1 MAQQLFFSRD
11 TKVFIKFGTK
21 VWDLPVLDGFSFS
34 QATNSS
40 EITLAEM
47 EGSGGSSRRG
57 RKQFNDS
64 LAPAE
69 WSFAT
74 YVRPFKSAASGA
86 GIADGA
92 ALTHAVEEVLWGLFL
107 GGKTYADDHQLFQDS
122 TPVEVAPAAAVVG
135 ASYVINSIGNTTQLQ
150 FNTLVGTTVVATS
163 RVVGTSYII
172 TGLGSTTQAEWNTLA
187 GTSGVTYAVGATITA
202 TGAGAQDGTL
212 GQAYA
217 AGDAIVAAAAGGGTA
232 TLEQVVNVPTTLSS
246 KFNADLSNSATLGT
260 ADIFFV
266 IGDTN
271 RKVYKLKDC
280 VVNEASL
287 DFDIDG
293 IATINWS
300 GMSSEIIDMTSRT
313 ITQAA
318 IPAFNAEVAD
328 ASVVSAPSTSHPG
341 GDVWLDSDDGHRLH
355 TILTVPASG
364 NTTVTGAIYE
374 GTTSTTNFIRNRL
387 TQLTVVPTTQ
397 NPTGDGTNELETS
410 YAITLTG
417 GNITMSNNVTF
428 ITPEEIGLVNTPIGH
443 VTGTRSVSGSMNC
456 YLSKDTTA
464 TNNSADLWEDL
475 KSISSVVTNSFA
487 LDFKIGGTATGV
499 PRLQVSMPTCH
510 LEIPTHSIEDVISV
524 ETAFN
529 ALPSTIDGT
538 NEATI
543 TYFSKQ

>member
-11 TKVFIKFGTK
+11 TKVYIKKGNF

-47 EGSGGSSRRG
+47 EGTGGVSRRG

-69 WSFAT
+69 WSFST
-74 YVRPFKSAASGA
+74 YVRPFKSAGSGT
-86 GIADGA
+86 GA
-92 ALTHAVEEVLWGLFL
+92 ADSAAKVHAIEEVLWALFS
-107 GGKTYADDHQLFQDS
+107 GPATYASSAFTNQTVHDADDLDIDFS
-122 TPVEVAPAAAVVG
+122 E
-135 ASYVINSIGNTTQLQ
+135 
-150 FNTLVGTTVVATS
+150 
-163 RVVGTSYII
+163 
-172 TGLGSTTQAEWNTLA
+172 
-187 GTSGVTYAVGATITA
+187 
-202 TGAGAQDGTL
+202 
-212 GQAYA
+212 
-217 AGDAIVAAAAGGGTA
+217 
-232 TLEQVVNVPTTLSS
+232 
-246 KFNADLSNSATLGT
+246 SNKATLGT

-266 IGDTN
+266 LGDAN

-293 IATINWS
+293 IATISWS
-300 GMSSEIIDMTSRT
+300 GMSSEIIDMTTKTHTTATSGSVFP
-313 ITQAA
+313 
-318 IPAFNAEVAD
+318 PAFDAVSGASGAIVAGDVVLNGTD
-328 ASVVSAPSTSHPG
+328 AYRMSVVVDPG
-341 GDVWLDSDDGHRLH
+341 S
-355 TILTVPASG
+355 SG
-364 NTTVTGAIYE
+364 TATMTGAVYE
-374 GTTSTTNFIRNRL
+374 ATLSTDNFIRNRL
-387 TQLTVVPTTQ
+387 TQLTVIPTA
-397 NPTGDGTNELETS
+397 GTTYIGSLEAAG
-410 YAITLTG
+410 YDITLTG

-464 TNNSADLWEDL
+464 NDNSADLWEDL
-475 KSISSVVTNSFA
+475 KSITSVVTNSFA
-487 LDFKIGGTATGV
+487 LVFKIGGATASTA
-499 PRLQVSMPTCH
+499 RLEVSLPTCH

-538 NEATI
+538 NEATLK
-543 TYFSKQ
+543 YFPKV

>member
-11 TKVFIKFGTK
+11 TKVYIKKGNF

-47 EGSGGSSRRG
+47 EGTGGVSRRG

-69 WSFAT
+69 WSFST
-74 YVRPFKSAASGA
+74 YVRPFKSAGSGT
-86 GIADGA
+86 GA
-92 ALTHAVEEVLWGLFL
+92 ADSAAKVHAIEEVLWALFS
-107 GGKTYADDHQLFQDS
+107 GPATYASSAFTNQTVHDADDLDIDFS
-122 TPVEVAPAAAVVG
+122 E
-135 ASYVINSIGNTTQLQ
+135 
-150 FNTLVGTTVVATS
+150 
-163 RVVGTSYII
+163 
-172 TGLGSTTQAEWNTLA
+172 
-187 GTSGVTYAVGATITA
+187 
-202 TGAGAQDGTL
+202 
-212 GQAYA
+212 
-217 AGDAIVAAAAGGGTA
+217 
-232 TLEQVVNVPTTLSS
+232 
-246 KFNADLSNSATLGT
+246 SNKATLGT

-266 IGDTN
+266 LGDAN

-300 GMSSEIIDMTSRT
+300 GMSSEIIDMTTKTHTTATTGSVFP
-313 ITQAA
+313 
-318 IPAFNAEVAD
+318 PAFD
-328 ASVVSAPSTSHPG
+328 AHRDGGTDDIEAGDVVLNGTDAYRLSVVVLPTS
-341 GDVWLDSDDGHRLH
+341 
-355 TILTVPASG
+355 SG
-364 NTTVTGAIYE
+364 TATMTGAIYE
-374 GTTSTTNFIRNRL
+374 STLATDNFIRNRL
-387 TQLTVVPTTQ
+387 TQLTVIPTANT
-397 NPTGDGTNELETS
+397 TYIGDLEAAG
-410 YAITLTG
+410 YDITLTG

-464 TNNSADLWEDL
+464 NDNSADLWEDL
-475 KSISSVVTNSFA
+475 KSITSVVTNSFG
-487 LDFKIGGTATGV
+487 LVFKIGGATASTA
-499 PRLQVSMPTCH
+499 RLEVSLPTCH

-524 ETAFN
+524 ETTFN

-538 NEATI
+538 NEATLK
-543 TYFSKQ
+543 YFPKV

>member
-11 TKVFIKFGTK
+11 TKVYMKFGTK
-21 VWDLPVLDGFSFS
+21 MWDLPVLDGFSFS

-69 WSFAT
+69 WSFST
-74 YVRPFKSAASGA
+74 YVRPFKSTGSGTGAANS
-86 GIADGA
+86 A
-92 ALTHAVEEVLWGLFL
+92 ALTHAVEEVLWAMFL
-107 GGKTYADDHQLFQDS
+107 GGKSYANDHMVFQDAVP
-122 TPVEVAPAAAVVG
+122 TEVAASAA
-135 ASYVINSIGNTTQLQ
+135 
-150 FNTLVGTTVVATS
+150 
-163 RVVGTSYII
+163 VVGTSYVI
-172 TGLGSTTQAEWNTLA
+172 TGLGTTTQAQFNTLA
-187 GTSGVTYAVGATITA
+187 GTSGVTYA
-202 TGAGAQDGTL
+202 
-212 GQAYA
+212 
-217 AGDAIVAAAAGGGTA
+217 AGDSILAAAGGAGNG
-232 TLEQVVNVPTTLSS
+232 TLEQVVNVPTTTNSR
-246 KFNADLSNSATLGT
+246 FNADLSNRATLGT

-266 IGDTN
+266 LGDAN

-300 GMSSEIIDMTSRT
+300 GMSSEIIDMTSLT
-313 ITQAA
+313 HTGPVPVAITDDRDGGSD
-318 IPAFNAEVAD
+318 NVEVGD
-328 ASVVSAPSTSHPG
+328 TVLDTGAS
-341 GDVWLDSDDGHRLH
+341 HRLSVI
-355 TILTVPASG
+355 TSIPGSG
-364 NTTVTGAIYE
+364 NCVLTGGIFE

-397 NPTGDGTNELETS
+397 NPTGDGSNELESS
-410 YAITLTG
+410 YSITLTG

-428 ITPEEIGLVNTPIGH
+428 ITPEEIGLVNLPIGH
-443 VTGTRSVSGSMNC
+443 VTGTRSISGSMNC
-456 YLSKDTTA
+456 YLSKDTAA
-464 TNNSADLWEDL
+464 TNNSADMWEDL

-487 LDFKIGGTATGV
+487 LNFKIGGATAGTN
-499 PRLQVSMPTCH
+499 RLEVNMPTCH

>member
-11 TKVFIKFGTK
+11 TKVYIKKGDF

-47 EGSGGSSRRG
+47 EGTGGVSRRG

-69 WSFAT
+69 WSFST
-74 YVRPFKSAASGA
+74 YVRPFKSAGSGT
-86 GIADGA
+86 GA
-92 ALTHAVEEVLWGLFL
+92 ADSAAKVHAIEEVLWALFS
-107 GGKTYADDHQLFQDS
+107 GPATYASSAFTNQ
-122 TPVEVAPAAAVVG
+122 
-135 ASYVINSIGNTTQLQ
+135 
-150 FNTLVGTTVVATS
+150 TVHDAT
-163 RVVGTSYII
+163 
-172 TGLGSTTQAEWNTLA
+172 
-187 GTSGVTYAVGATITA
+187 
-202 TGAGAQDGTL
+202 
-212 GQAYA
+212 
-217 AGDAIVAAAAGGGTA
+217 
-232 TLEQVVNVPTTLSS
+232 
-246 KFNADLSNSATLGT
+246 DLDIDFSESNKATLGT

-266 IGDTN
+266 LGDAN

-300 GMSSEIIDMTSRT
+300 GMSSEIIDMTTKTHTTATSGSVFP
-313 ITQAA
+313 
-318 IPAFNAEVAD
+318 PAFDAHRDGGTVDIVAGDVVLNATD
-328 ASVVSAPSTSHPG
+328 AHRMSVVVDPTS
-341 GDVWLDSDDGHRLH
+341 
-355 TILTVPASG
+355 SG
-364 NTTVTGAIYE
+364 TATMTGAVYE
-374 GTTSTTNFIRNRL
+374 STTATDNFIRNRL
-387 TQLTVVPTTQ
+387 TQLTVIPTA
-397 NPTGDGTNELETS
+397 GTTYIGSLEAGG
-410 YAITLTG
+410 YDITLTG

-464 TNNSADLWEDL
+464 NDNSADLWEDL
-475 KSISSVVTNSFA
+475 KSITSVVTNSFA
-487 LDFKIGGTATGV
+487 LVFKIGGASANTA
-499 PRLQVSMPTCH
+499 RLEVNMPTCH

-524 ETAFN
+524 ETSFN

-538 NEATI
+538 NEVTLK
-543 TYFSKQ
+543 YFPKA

>member
-1 MAQQLFFSRD
+1 MQMIINCFKMLL
-11 TKVFIKFGTK
+11 
-21 VWDLPVLDGFSFS
+21 LPL
-34 QATNSS
+34 
-40 EITLAEM
+40 
-47 EGSGGSSRRG
+47 
-57 RKQFNDS
+57 
-64 LAPAE
+64 
-69 WSFAT
+69 
-74 YVRPFKSAASGA
+74 
-86 GIADGA
+86 
-92 ALTHAVEEVLWGLFL
+92 
-107 GGKTYADDHQLFQDS
+107 
-122 TPVEVAPAAAVVG
+122 
-135 ASYVINSIGNTTQLQ
+135 
-150 FNTLVGTTVVATS
+150 
-163 RVVGTSYII
+163 
-172 TGLGSTTQAEWNTLA
+172 
-187 GTSGVTYAVGATITA
+187 GTSGET
-202 TGAGAQDGTL
+202 
-212 GQAYA
+212 YA
-217 AGDAIVAAAAGGGTA
+217 AGDAIIAAAAGAGNG
-232 TLEQVVNVPTTLSS
+232 TLEQVVNVPTTTQS
-246 KFNADLSNSATLGT
+246 KFNADFSNSATLGT

-266 IGDTN
+266 LGDTN

-300 GMSSEIIDMTSRT
+300 GMSSEIIDMTSKT
-313 ITQAA
+313 HTGGTNP
-318 IPAFNAEVAD
+318 PAFNAVSGSAGAIVAD
-328 ASVVSAPSTSHPG
+328 
-341 GDVWLDSDDGHRLH
+341 DVMLDSSDGHRLSVVIDP
-355 TILTVPASG
+355 TSSG
-364 NTTVTGAIYE
+364 TATMTGSIYE

-397 NPTGDGTNELETS
+397 DPDGDSVNELESS

-417 GNITMSNNVTF
+417 GNITMTNNVTF

-443 VTGTRSVSGSMNC
+443 VTGTRSISGSMNC

-487 LDFKIGGTATGV
+487 LNFKIGGTTAGI
-499 PRLQVSMPTCH
+499 PRLEVSMPTCH

>member
-11 TKVFIKFGTK
+11 TKVYIKKGNF

-47 EGSGGSSRRG
+47 EGTGGVSRRG

-69 WSFAT
+69 WSFST
-74 YVRPFKSAASGA
+74 YVRPFKSAGSGT
-86 GIADGA
+86 GA
-92 ALTHAVEEVLWGLFL
+92 ADSAAKVHAIEEVLWALFS
-107 GGKTYADDHQLFQDS
+107 GPATYASSAFTNQTVHDADDLDIDFS
-122 TPVEVAPAAAVVG
+122 E
-135 ASYVINSIGNTTQLQ
+135 
-150 FNTLVGTTVVATS
+150 
-163 RVVGTSYII
+163 
-172 TGLGSTTQAEWNTLA
+172 
-187 GTSGVTYAVGATITA
+187 
-202 TGAGAQDGTL
+202 
-212 GQAYA
+212 
-217 AGDAIVAAAAGGGTA
+217 
-232 TLEQVVNVPTTLSS
+232 
-246 KFNADLSNSATLGT
+246 SNKATLGT

-266 IGDTN
+266 LGDAN

-300 GMSSEIIDMTSRT
+300 GMSSEIIDMTTKTHTTATSGSVFP
-313 ITQAA
+313 
-318 IPAFNAEVAD
+318 PAFDAHRDGGTVDIVAGDVVLD
-328 ASVVSAPSTSHPG
+328 ATDAHRMSVVVDPTS
-341 GDVWLDSDDGHRLH
+341 
-355 TILTVPASG
+355 SG
-364 NTTVTGAIYE
+364 TATMTGAVYE
-374 GTTSTTNFIRNRL
+374 STTATDNFIRNRL
-387 TQLTVVPTTQ
+387 TQLTVIPTA
-397 NPTGDGTNELETS
+397 GTTYIGSLEAAG
-410 YAITLTG
+410 YDITLTG

-464 TNNSADLWEDL
+464 NDNSADLWEDL
-475 KSISSVVTNSFA
+475 KGITSVVTNSFA
-487 LDFKIGGTATGV
+487 LVFKIGGATASTA
-499 PRLQVSMPTCH
+499 RLEVSLPTCH

-538 NEATI
+538 NEATLK
-543 TYFSKQ
+543 YFPKV

>member
-11 TKVFIKFGTK
+11 TKVYIKKGDF

-47 EGSGGSSRRG
+47 EGTGGVSRRG

-69 WSFAT
+69 WSFST
-74 YVRPFKSAASGA
+74 YVRPFKSAGSGT
-86 GIADGA
+86 GA
-92 ALTHAVEEVLWGLFL
+92 ADSAAKVHAIEEVLWALFS
-107 GGKTYADDHQLFQDS
+107 GPATYASSAFTNQ
-122 TPVEVAPAAAVVG
+122 
-135 ASYVINSIGNTTQLQ
+135 
-150 FNTLVGTTVVATS
+150 TVHDAT
-163 RVVGTSYII
+163 
-172 TGLGSTTQAEWNTLA
+172 
-187 GTSGVTYAVGATITA
+187 
-202 TGAGAQDGTL
+202 
-212 GQAYA
+212 
-217 AGDAIVAAAAGGGTA
+217 
-232 TLEQVVNVPTTLSS
+232 
-246 KFNADLSNSATLGT
+246 DLDIDFSESNKATLGT

-266 IGDTN
+266 LGDAN

-300 GMSSEIIDMTSRT
+300 GMSSEIIDMTTKTHTTATSGSVFP
-313 ITQAA
+313 
-318 IPAFNAEVAD
+318 PAFDAHRDGGTVDIEAGDVVLNATD
-328 ASVVSAPSTSHPG
+328 SHRMSVVVDPTS
-341 GDVWLDSDDGHRLH
+341 
-355 TILTVPASG
+355 SG
-364 NTTVTGAIYE
+364 TATMTGAVYE
-374 GTTSTTNFIRNRL
+374 STLATDNFIRNRL
-387 TQLTVVPTTQ
+387 TQLTVIPTTQ
-397 NPTGDGTNELETS
+397 NPTGDGSNELEAS

-417 GNITMSNNVTF
+417 GNITMSNNITF

-475 KSISSVVTNSFA
+475 KAISSVVTNSFA
-487 LDFKIGGTATGV
+487 LVFMIGGATANTA
-499 PRLQVSMPTCH
+499 RLEVSLPTCH

-538 NEATI
+538 NEATLK
-543 TYFSKQ
+543 YFPKV

>member
-11 TKVFIKFGTK
+11 TKVYIKKGNF

-47 EGSGGSSRRG
+47 EGTGGVSRRG

-69 WSFAT
+69 WSFST
-74 YVRPFKSAASGA
+74 YVRPFKSAGSGT
-86 GIADGA
+86 GA
-92 ALTHAVEEVLWGLFL
+92 ADSAAKVHAIEEVLWALFS
-107 GGKTYADDHQLFQDS
+107 GPATYASSAFTNQ
-122 TPVEVAPAAAVVG
+122 
-135 ASYVINSIGNTTQLQ
+135 
-150 FNTLVGTTVVATS
+150 TVHDAT
-163 RVVGTSYII
+163 
-172 TGLGSTTQAEWNTLA
+172 
-187 GTSGVTYAVGATITA
+187 
-202 TGAGAQDGTL
+202 
-212 GQAYA
+212 
-217 AGDAIVAAAAGGGTA
+217 
-232 TLEQVVNVPTTLSS
+232 
-246 KFNADLSNSATLGT
+246 DLDIDFSESNKATLGT

-266 IGDTN
+266 LGDAN

-300 GMSSEIIDMTSRT
+300 GMSSEIIDMTTKTHTTATSGSVFP
-313 ITQAA
+313 
-318 IPAFNAEVAD
+318 PAFD
-328 ASVVSAPSTSHPG
+328 AHRDGGTVDILAGDVVLDATDAHRMSVVVDPTS
-341 GDVWLDSDDGHRLH
+341 
-355 TILTVPASG
+355 SG
-364 NTTVTGAIYE
+364 TATMTGAVYE
-374 GTTSTTNFIRNRL
+374 STTATDNFIRNRL
-387 TQLTVVPTTQ
+387 TQLTVIPTA
-397 NPTGDGTNELETS
+397 GTTYIGSLEAAG
-410 YAITLTG
+410 YDITLTG

-464 TNNSADLWEDL
+464 NDNSADLWEDL
-475 KSISSVVTNSFA
+475 KGITSVVTNSFA
-487 LDFKIGGTATGV
+487 LVFKIGGATASTA
-499 PRLQVSMPTCH
+499 RLEVSLPTCH

-524 ETAFN
+524 ETTFN

-538 NEATI
+538 NEATLK
-543 TYFSKQ
+543 YFPKV

>member
-11 TKVFIKFGTK
+11 TKVYIKKGNF

-47 EGSGGSSRRG
+47 EGTGGVSRRG

-69 WSFAT
+69 WSVST
-74 YVRPFKSAASGA
+74 YVRPFKSAGSGT
-86 GIADGA
+86 GA
-92 ALTHAVEEVLWGLFL
+92 ADSAAKVHAIEEVLWALFS
-107 GGKTYADDHQLFQDS
+107 GPATYASSAFTNQ
-122 TPVEVAPAAAVVG
+122 
-135 ASYVINSIGNTTQLQ
+135 
-150 FNTLVGTTVVATS
+150 TVHDAT
-163 RVVGTSYII
+163 
-172 TGLGSTTQAEWNTLA
+172 
-187 GTSGVTYAVGATITA
+187 
-202 TGAGAQDGTL
+202 
-212 GQAYA
+212 
-217 AGDAIVAAAAGGGTA
+217 
-232 TLEQVVNVPTTLSS
+232 
-246 KFNADLSNSATLGT
+246 DLDIDFSESNKATLGT

-266 IGDTN
+266 LGDAN

-300 GMSSEIIDMTSRT
+300 GMSSEIIDMTTKTHTTATSGSVFP
-313 ITQAA
+313 
-318 IPAFNAEVAD
+318 PAFD
-328 ASVVSAPSTSHPG
+328 AHRDGGTVDILAGDVVLDATDAHRMSVVVDPTS
-341 GDVWLDSDDGHRLH
+341 
-355 TILTVPASG
+355 SG
-364 NTTVTGAIYE
+364 TATMTGAVYE
-374 GTTSTTNFIRNRL
+374 STIATDNFIRNRL
-387 TQLTVVPTTQ
+387 TQLTVIPTAA
-397 NPTGDGTNELETS
+397 TS
-410 YAITLTG
+410 YIGSLESNGYDITLTG

-464 TNNSADLWEDL
+464 NDNSADLWEDL
-475 KSISSVVTNSFA
+475 KSITSVVTNSFA
-487 LDFKIGGTATGV
+487 LVFKIGGTTGGTA
-499 PRLQVSMPTCH
+499 RLEVTMPTCH

-524 ETAFN
+524 ETSFN

-538 NEATI
+538 NEVTLK
-543 TYFSKQ
+543 YFPKA